1 VDALLRNTNSA
12 DLLRGLR
19 QAAREKNSRHLERLL
34 EILRTDSLPNIR
46 DHAAI
51 ALGALRDLR
60 AKAGLLSALE
70 DPDWTVR
77 SHAGWGLVYLGEP
90 VREDVSRILRTSK
103 NPEAREMARLVLEK
117 LQP

>member
-1 VDALLRNTNSA
+1 MLA
-12 DLLRGLR
+12 
-19 QAAREKNSRHLERLL
+19 E
-34 EILRTDSLPNIR
+34 
-46 DHAAI
+46 
-51 ALGALRDLR
+51 
-60 AKAGLLSALE
+60 GLLSALE

-77 SHAGWGLVYLGEP
+77 SQAGWGLVYLGEP